1 MQRSAWWFG
10 LAAWWFGLVACFSIL
25 AEHCAV
31 GQASEYRPPTENAD
45 SQGAAGDAHRK
56 LRADRAGSRLRHVLR
71 DQVNSGLVT
80 IILGGLDSG
89 DMSDATDLVTTLGGA
104 HLRVLPV
111 AGQGAT
117 KDVMDLLFARG
128 IDVGIV
134 HTDVLASLKRQAPF
148 PGIDAFLQYVAKLY
162 DEEIHILANSEIH
175 SLQDLASKRVNFGTT
190 ESESFFT
197 ASTIF
202 NVLGIGVDI
211 TTLPQPVAL
220 SKLRSGE
227 IAALVYIVAKPA
239 RLFEAIRPEEGFHF
253 LSITDHPSAPGALR
267 ESYGEATLSAADY
280 PHLIE
285 QGKSVATLSVGTV
298 LAVYNWPSGTE
309 RYRNVA
315 HFVETFFGR
324 LAELRMSRHHPKW
337 REVNI
342 EASVPGWTR
351 FAPASQ
357 WIKSAEGDSNK
368 PTRMAG
374 DPLATEG
381 STTSPAQVQ
390 SAGAGDLEPSSAER
404 ATKSVSIDFNGEPPL
419 PPSTA
424 TGAQVNDQVSLNAG
438 QRHALFR
445 EFLEYEKHQTQK
457 AEHTPSQKEALFV
470 EFQAYVKHILRQ
482 PDPAL
487 SGSKRRNFSAVAT
500 VR

>member
-1 MQRSAWWFG
+1 MQRSAWWLG
-10 LAAWWFGLVACFSIL
+10 VAAGFSIL
-25 AEHCAV
+25 AEHCAA
-31 GQASEYRPPTENAD
+31 GQASEYRPPTENAV
-45 SQGAAGDAHRK
+45 SQGAADAHRK
-56 LRADRAGSRLRHVLR
+56 LPADRAGSRLRHVLR

-89 DMSDATDLVTTLGGA
+89 VMSDATDLVTTLGGA

-117 KDVMDLLFARG
+117 KDVIDLLFARG
-128 IDVGIV
+128 IDVGVV
-134 HTDVLASLKRQAPF
+134 HTDVLSALKRQAPF
-148 PGIDAFLQYVAKLY
+148 PGIDVFLQYIAKLY
-162 DEEIHILANSEIH
+162 DEEIHILASSEIH

-227 IAALVYIVAKPA
+227 IAALGYTVAKPA

-253 LSITDHPSAPGALR
+253 LSISAPGALR

-280 PHLIE
+280 PALVE
-285 QGKSVATLSVGTV
+285 QDKPVSTLSVGTV
-298 LAVYNWPSGTE
+298 LAAYNWPSGTE

-357 WIKSAEGDSNK
+357 WIKSAEGESNK
-368 PTRMAG
+368 PTNMAG

-390 SAGAGDLEPSSAER
+390 SAGSGDLEPSRAEP
-404 ATKSVSIDFNGEPPL
+404 ATKSASIDFNGEPPL

-424 TGAQVNDQVSLNAG
+424 KPQEPRAQINDQVSLNAG
-438 QRHALFR
+438 QRDALFR
-445 EFLEYEKHQTQK
+445 EFLEYEKQQTQK
-457 AEHTPSQKEALFV
+457 AEHAPSQKEALFA
-470 EFQAYVKHILRQ
+470 EFQAYVKHVSR
-482 PDPAL
+482 AL
-487 SGSKRRNFSAVAT
+487 SGKPPTGPERVQRRLPGWL
-500 VR
+500 